1 MRRVDFRL
9 VELGVRE
16 HNHTHIDANLK
27 HSSNCVRSRYIHM
40 LRVLTLVL
48 TDLKLILLVE
58 AV

>member
-1 MRRVDFRL
+1 MDFRL